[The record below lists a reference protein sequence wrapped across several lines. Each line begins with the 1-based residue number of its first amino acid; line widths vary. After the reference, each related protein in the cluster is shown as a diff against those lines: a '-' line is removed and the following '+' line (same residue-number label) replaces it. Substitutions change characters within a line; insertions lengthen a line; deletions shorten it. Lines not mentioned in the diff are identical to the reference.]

1 MDINQIREILPH
13 RFPFLLVDRVIEYK
27 GGEYAVGIKNVT
39 INDNFFPGHFPER
52 PIMPGVLMVEAM
64 AQVGGL
70 VMLQPEIGGSR
81 DNFFFAGIDKVRFRK
96 PVIAGDTLI
105 MRMTL
110 TKYQK
115 RFGLAKM
122 EGKAYVGGDLV
133 CEGEFLLR
141 KEHDEVANNGLSIFL
156 DPKRLKLQDGEI
168 PNTMEEE
175 KPSAGVQPD
184 PTVPTMALSWMLP
197 TQGQETIH
205 DTMNTAYEMSSSE
218 TPPLRADQAAAAAP
232 MDVEVQLR
240 QRQPQAPP
248 CQQAHFWSVSNDED
262 MWAGYW
268 KYLASEISICFF

>member
-1 MDINQIREILPH
+1 MEATAAAAAAPARSALPFRSRVAAAARPGRAPALSAAPGRRLVARRAAGDGQAVEAQEALPIEKRFPPFPSVMDINQIREILPH

-52 PIMPGVLMVEAM
+52 PIMPGVLMVE
-64 AQVGGL
+64 
-70 VMLQPEIGGSR
+70 
-81 DNFFFAGIDKVRFRK
+81 
-96 PVIAGDTLI
+96 
-105 MRMTL
+105 
-110 TKYQK
+110 
-115 RFGLAKM
+115 
-122 EGKAYVGGDLV
+122 
-133 CEGEFLLR
+133 
-141 KEHDEVANNGLSIFL
+141 
-156 DPKRLKLQDGEI
+156 DGEI

-248 CQQAHFWSVSNDED
+248 CQQAHFWS
-262 MWAGYW
+262 G
-268 KYLASEISICFF
+268 FF